1 MPRHSD
7 SPTWVKGKKM
17 STIRILIL
25 YDQTILRVGLRLLID
40 AQPDMEVV
48 GEAKDSPSALALIRE
63 TNPDVIIIGMR
74 LPDMSRIQA
83 IKQLRQECPDA
94 HVLILGD
101 DDAPAFVRSALAA
114 GGSGYITKQASVPD
128 LLTGIDTIYQG
139 RPFVDPVLAEPLL
152 QDFLTKKAMRRA
164 KDQDARCSL
173 LSPRE
178 HQVLILLA
186 QGYTNREAAEQMY
199 VSIKTVET
207 HRARIARKLGL
218 RSRAELIRYTR
229 ESGLFFT
236 STD

>member
-1 MPRHSD
+1 MAA
-7 SPTWVKGKKM
+7 
-17 STIRILIL
+17 IRILIL
-25 YDQTILRVGLRLLID
+25 DAQTILRVGLHLLID

-48 GEAKDSPSALALIRE
+48 GEAKDSPSALALAHE
-63 TNPDVIIIGMR
+63 TKPDVIIMGMG
-74 LPDMSRIQA
+74 LPDTRGIQA
-83 IKQLRQECPDA
+83 IKQLRQECPYA
-94 HVLILGD
+94 YIMILSD
-101 DDAPAFVRSALAA
+101 YDRPAFVRSALAA

-139 RPFVDPVLAEPLL
+139 RPFVDPTLADPLL
-152 QDFLTKKAMRRA
+152 QDFLTKKAISRS
-164 KDQDARCSL
+164 KDQNARCSL

-186 QGYTNREAAEQMY
+186 QGYTNREVAEQLY

-218 RSRAELIRYTR
+218 RNRAELIRYAR
-229 ESGLFFT
+229 ESGLLLT